1 MASRTPDWS
10 SLASENERFL
20 ADGGPSAER
29 LVAGPAGPGAPDRPA
44 AGARA
49 AGARAAGARAAGARA
64 AGARAAAQPAG
75 AWSAGAQAAAVA
87 PRRSRWWIRGAAAG
101 AAVALAAAGAATAAA
116 STSAAVP
123 PLAWHVVKQARQGP
137 NGGFTAIAAVGL
149 YGGWAFS
156 GDGAAAPTAF
166 RRSGATWTQASFPG
180 HSDERVLAAQA
191 TSAANVWAFTTN
203 GTRSRALRWNG
214 RSWSVA
220 GSFSREIAGAVV
232 VSSTDAWV
240 FGDQFQPGGVL
251 GTWHYNG
258 RTWTHVPGLG
268 GLHGGSALSA
278 TSIWAFGGTHVS
290 HFNGRTWS
298 ATSVAALLPPV
309 IPGPLND
316 PAVMAMYA
324 QSPTS
329 VWAVGN
335 GNDEDDGGPLVV
347 LHYNGH
353 SWSRV
358 AQSNLSGSEV
368 FGQVAPDGRGGLWIP
383 VPAADGV
390 ASHLMH
396 YSGGHLTAA
405 VLPVA
410 ASRITV
416 QAVAWVPG
424 TFQALAG
431 GVTHAPGNFGADV
444 VSVIVHYER

>member
-10 SLASENERFL
+10 ALASENERFL
-20 ADGGPSAER
+20 ADGGASAER
-29 LVAGPAGPGAPDRPA
+29 LLAPPEAEGSAPRAAA
-44 AGARA
+44 AGARS
-49 AGARAAGARAAGARA
+49 AGAR
-64 AGARAAAQPAG
+64 
-75 AWSAGAQAAAVA
+75 
-87 PRRSRWWIRGAAAG
+87 PRRSRWWLRGAAAA
-101 AAVALAAAGAATAAA
+101 AAVTLAAAGAATAAA
-116 STSAAVP
+116 APAAVP
-123 PLAWHVVKQARQGP
+123 PLAWHLVKQVRQGP
-137 NGGFTAIAAVGL
+137 SGEFTAIAAVGST
-149 YGGWAFS
+149 GGWAFS
-156 GDGAAAPTAF
+156 GDGTAAPTAF
-166 RRSGATWTQASFPG
+166 RRSGPTWAQAPFPG
-180 HSDERVLAAQA
+180 RSDERIVAARA

-203 GTRSRALRWNG
+203 GTRSRALRFNG
-214 RSWSVA
+214 RTWSVA

-232 VSSTDAWV
+232 VSSTDVWV
-240 FGDQFQPGGVL
+240 FGDQFQEGGVL

-258 RTWTHVPGLG
+258 RTWTHIPGQG
-268 GLHGGSALSA
+268 GLNGGSALSA

-316 PAVMAMYA
+316 PSVMAMYA

-347 LHYNGH
+347 LHFNGRA
-353 SWSRV
+353 WSKV
-358 AQSNLSGSEV
+358 AQSDVSGSEY
-368 FGQVAPDGRGGLWIP
+368 FGQIAPDGRGGLWIP
-383 VPAADGV
+383 VPAAEGG

-396 YSGGHLTAA
+396 YSGGRLTAA

-416 QAVAWVPG
+416 LAVAWVPG

-431 GVTHAPGNFGADV
+431 GATHAPGNFGAGV
-444 VSVIVHYER
+444 VSVILHYMR